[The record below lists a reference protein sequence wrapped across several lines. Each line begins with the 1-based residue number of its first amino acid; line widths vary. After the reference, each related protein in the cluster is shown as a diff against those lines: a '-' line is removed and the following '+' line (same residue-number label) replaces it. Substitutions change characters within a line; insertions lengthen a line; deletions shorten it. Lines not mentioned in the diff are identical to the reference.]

1 MEFIETTKGGRKLS
15 KDGFLYIKNKTLANG
30 RTYWECTQRR
40 SGNGCNVKIAL
51 DAADR
56 FVAQTHQHTHAADC
70 IGKNLLKAKAGI
82 KGSAKDTTVA
92 FFCLAQMKV
101 FVSFAIHR
109 AGFWTEHLNQ
119 AQFNLCNCTSSMV
132 NKPSNIVGAHAPLP
146 NKRRATYIEM
156 LTEVQWLTHNAMP
169 HSLMTDFESSIL
181 IALNQIYRSIPQVGC
196 LFHLAKNVSRR
207 VQDIRLQQNYLTDLL
222 FRGNISMIPAFSFL
236 PVQDVMLEFGIV
248 ACGIDE
254 QPVLDYFET
263 NYISELRRG

>member
-1 MEFIETTKGGRKLS
+1 MTYKSPYHKITLS
-15 KDGFLYIKNKTLANG
+15 TFLVSSSLCMI
-30 RTYWECTQRR
+30 
-40 SGNGCNVKIAL
+40 
-51 DAADR
+51 
-56 FVAQTHQHTHAADC
+56 
-70 IGKNLLKAKAGI
+70 IGDQI
-82 KGSAKDTTVA
+82 A

-132 NKPSNIVGAHAPLP
+132 NKPSNIVGAHALLP

-156 LTEVQWLTHNAMP
+156 LTELQWLTHNAMP
-169 HSLMTDFESSIL
+169 HSLMTGFESSIL

-263 NYISELRRG
+263 NYISELRMG